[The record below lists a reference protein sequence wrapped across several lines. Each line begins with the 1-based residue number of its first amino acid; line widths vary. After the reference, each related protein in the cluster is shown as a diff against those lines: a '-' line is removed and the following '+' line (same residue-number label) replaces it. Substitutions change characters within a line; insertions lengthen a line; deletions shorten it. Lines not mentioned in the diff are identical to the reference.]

1 MSASKGQASVP
12 SKQPSPVK
20 ADAAMTSGIQ
30 SAQTP
35 AKRASSS
42 GSSSDEDDASS
53 STEPDVYEAPA
64 SPTKRPKL
72 VKSDDRTSEPPK
84 LPHTS
89 EKQSLDGPQT
99 ELVIGVKLTH
109 GDCDTIAQNCQKS
122 ELGTPNH
129 AVKAV
134 KKRIK
139 LKVKPRT
146 DPAADTGRHRGPRGI
161 VHHII
166 EVAKLRGK
174 REKATEDKE
183 TKES

>member
-1 MSASKGQASVP
+1 
-12 SKQPSPVK
+12 
-20 ADAAMTSGIQ
+20 MTSGIQ
-30 SAQTP
+30 RAQTP

-42 GSSSDEDDASS
+42 DSSSDEDDASS
-53 STEPDVYEAPA
+53 YTEPDVYEAPA

-72 VKSDDRTSEPPK
+72 VRSDDRTSEPPK

-89 EKQSLDGPQT
+89 EEQSLDGPQT
-99 ELVIGVKLTH
+99 ELVIG
-109 GDCDTIAQNCQKS
+109 S

-146 DPAADTGRHRGPRGI
+146 DPAADAGRHRRPRGI

-174 REKATEDKE
+174 REKTTEDKE

>member
-1 MSASKGQASVP
+1 
-12 SKQPSPVK
+12 
-20 ADAAMTSGIQ
+20 MTSRMQ
-30 SAQTP
+30 SAQHI

-42 GSSSDEDDASS
+42 DEDEASS
-53 STEPDVYEAPA
+53 STEADVCEAPA
-64 SPTKRPKL
+64 SPTKRLKL
-72 VKSDDRTSEPPK
+72 VKTNDRASEPQK

-99 ELVIGVKLTH
+99 ELAIGVKLTH
-109 GDCDTIAQNCQKS
+109 GDCDTIAQNCKKS
-122 ELGTPNH
+122 ELGTPDR

-139 LKVKPRT
+139 LKEPRT
-146 DPAADTGRHRGPRGI
+146 DPVADAGRHRGPRGI

-166 EVAKLRGK
+166 EVAKLRVK

>member
-1 MSASKGQASVP
+1 
-12 SKQPSPVK
+12 
-20 ADAAMTSGIQ
+20 MTSRMQ
-30 SAQTP
+30 SAQNI

-42 GSSSDEDDASS
+42 DEDEASS
-53 STEPDVYEAPA
+53 STEADVCEAPA
-64 SPTKRPKL
+64 SPTKRLKL
-72 VKSDDRTSEPPK
+72 VKTNDRASEPPK

-99 ELVIGVKLTH
+99 ELAIGVKLTY
-109 GDCDTIAQNCQKS
+109 GDCDTIAQNCKKS
-122 ELGTPNH
+122 ELGTPDR

-146 DPAADTGRHRGPRGI
+146 HSAADVGRHRGPCGI
-161 VHHII
+161 VHRII
-166 EVAKLRGK
+166 EVAKLLGK
-174 REKATEDKE
+174 REKVTEDKE